1 MDTITD
7 IVSILILLWPIV
19 LLVSAK
25 RRPQPS
31 LSTAVVKTEEQ
42 ELILPE
48 QTGGQ
53 QKEEEIP
60 QRPVKRGNFP
70 PFVDKLSSREICE
83 RMKVAIGNNLGAAI
97 TIYNVRFHGGET
109 FWMSGCRTDRE
120 FIYSNDGTD
129 LFPIIVS
136 RN

>member
-31 LSTAVVKTEEQ
+31 LSAAVVKTQER

-48 QTGGQ
+48 QIEEQ

-60 QRPVKRGNFP
+60 QKPVKRWNLP
-70 PFVDKLSSREICE
+70 PFVDKLSAREIHE
-83 RMKVAIGNNLGAAI
+83 RMKVATGNSLGAAI
-97 TIYNVRFHGGET
+97 TIYNVRHHGGET

-120 FIYSNDGTD
+120 LIYSNDGTD